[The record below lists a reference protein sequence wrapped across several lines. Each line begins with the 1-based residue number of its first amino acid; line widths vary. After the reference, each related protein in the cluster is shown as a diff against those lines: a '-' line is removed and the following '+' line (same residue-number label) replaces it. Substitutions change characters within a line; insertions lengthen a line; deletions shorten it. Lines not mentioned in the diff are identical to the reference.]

1 MNQTQNVNVH
11 QSLGGFGDHDSGTLH
26 HLHLIWMGWEECC
39 ISKRGERQRQRNK
52 LMVEMEKRLGKT
64 STDTALEISHCDMM
78 HVPEFHKE
86 PTFQH

>member
-1 MNQTQNVNVH
+1 MDG
-11 QSLGGFGDHDSGTLH
+11 LGGMLY
-26 HLHLIWMGWEECC
+26 I
-39 ISKRGERQRQRNK
+39 GEGRERQRNK

-64 STDTALEISHCDMM
+64 STDTAVEISHCDKV